1 MKSRSVVALSAA
13 TLLAAGVISA
23 STASASH
30 SPHAQKS
37 PAFELIARQTSTT
50 NLNLNKK
57 GHQGDEFTF
66 TESLTFRGSGV
77 VGHDFGACTLVN
89 GHSAQCLVTASF
101 RGSTPSSLTVQG
113 VIRFNKADNVL
124 AVTGGTGEFE
134 GVTGQV
140 ETTSVSNTKTVLDFD
155 FVNPAPPMIFHH

>member
-140 ETTSVSNTKTVLDFD
+140 EVISLSNTKNALDFD
-155 FVNPAPPMIFHH
+155 FVSPAPPTIFHH